1 MAKAIYC
8 IKMLLFS
15 DQFKI
20 TTREQNSLDENCCF
34 IVKCYIQEWITAPN
48 PVTAPM
54 NDLLFLKKL
63 KNYNGK
69 LGEVAIRKCI
79 NHLWYL
85 NEECAVFSI
94 FDDRVNNET
103 K

>member
-20 TTREQNSLDENCCF
+20 TTREQNSLDEVCCF